1 MILKP
6 LISSATTKS
15 SKQLYSLSKKKFR
28 GIGYAF
34 SRAFSYTY
42 GNSSYDTYSRGGMT
56 ETWPVT
62 KSNTI
67 LNIVPQGQ
75 EFVVERMG
83 KYYKTEKSGFFFA
96 IPFIDA
102 IRYRIDMREKA
113 IEIEPQPAITRD
125 NVSLEVS
132 GNVFIRFTDA
142 RRAAYGSFNPL
153 YAVSQNAQ
161 SAMRAAIGKLELDE
175 ILHARQQL
183 NDKVALSLRD
193 ACEPWGLEIKRY
205 EITEILPDRQIQIA
219 MDKQAVAERERR
231 EQVLGAEGLK
241 KAAVLES
248 EGIKQKLQN
257 ESEGELIKIRNEA
270 LAEKEKRI
278 LEAEGEA
285 QAVLAKAKA
294 QAEAIALIGDAL
306 SSNDGRVAAQLEIA
320 RDYLQMYGDMGQKSN
335 TIMFQKDAGDVNA
348 LLLQAATVF
357 NTATMQIDDFNDG
370 KKGK

>member
-1 MILKP
+1 MLRYCERASNRLLRNTRVLQKG
-6 LISSATTKS
+6 SKS
-15 SKQLYSLSKKKFR
+15 HFLQGNNQVSR
-28 GIGYAF
+28 TF
-34 SRAFSYTY
+34 SF
-42 GNSSYDTYSRGGMT
+42 YSRGGMT
-56 ETWPVT
+56 EKWPVS

-75 EFVVERMG
+75 EFVVERLG
-83 KYYKTEKSGFFFA
+83 RYHATQKSGWFFA
-96 IPFIDA
+96 IPFVDA
-102 IRYRIDMREKA
+102 ITYRIDMREKA

-132 GNVFIRFTDA
+132 GNVFIQFVDA
-142 RRAAYGSFNPL
+142 KKAAYGSFNPL

-183 NDKVALSLRD
+183 NDKVASSLIE
-193 ACEPWGLEIKRY
+193 ASEPWGIQIKRY

-270 LAEKEKRI
+270 LAEKEKRV

-285 QAVLAKAKA
+285 KAILAKAEA
-294 QAEAIALIGDAL
+294 QAQAISLVGNALASKEGQI
-306 SSNDGRVAAQLEIA
+306 AAQLEIA
-320 RDYLQMYGDMGQKSN
+320 RDYVDMYGDMGQKSN
-335 TIMFQKDAGDVNA
+335 TIMFQKDAGDVNS
-348 LLLQAATVF
+348 LLAQAATVF
-357 NTATMQIDDFNDG
+357 NTASLQTSKYNDEE
-370 KKGK
+370 K

>member
-1 MILKP
+1 MLFNHANKVLKTIYTKRNNV
-6 LISSATTKS
+6 LINKNQTSLLLRRHLAYSSS
-15 SKQLYSLSKKKFR
+15 
-28 GIGYAF
+28 
-34 SRAFSYTY
+34 Y
-42 GNSSYDTYSRGGMT
+42 GNNSYSRGGMT
-56 ETWPVT
+56 ERWPLPKT
-62 KSNTI
+62 NTI

-75 EFVVERMG
+75 QFVVERMG
-83 KYYKTEKSGFFFA
+83 KFHSVEQSGWFLA
-96 IPFIDA
+96 IPFVDA
-102 IRYRIDMREKA
+102 ITYRIDMREKA

-132 GNVFIRFTDA
+132 GNVFIQFVDA
-142 RRAAYGSFNPL
+142 HKAAYGSFNPL

-183 NDKVALSLRD
+183 NDKVAAALAEAS
-193 ACEPWGLEIKRY
+193 EPWGIQIKRY

-257 ESEGELIKIRNEA
+257 ESEGELIKVRNEA
-270 LAEKEKRI
+270 LAEKEKRV

-285 QAVLAKAKA
+285 QAIMARAEAQAKA
-294 QAEAIALIGDAL
+294 ISLVGDAL
-306 SSNDGRVAAQLEIA
+306 ATEEGQVAAQLEMA
-320 RDYLQMYGDMGQKSN
+320 REYVEMYGDMGQKSN

-348 LLLQAATVF
+348 LLAQAATVF
-357 NTATMQIDDFNDG
+357 NTSSIQAANFNNSNEKNDE
-370 KKGK
+370 